1 MNKRENQVNAKNS
14 TKTLALIIIFSALAI
29 ALNLYGPKIPF
40 PLADFLYFQLW
51 EIPIVISFLLIGP
64 KTGLAVAGLNT
75 VVLFIF
81 FQGSLPAGPIYNL
94 AAVLA
99 MMLGIYLPYKIATR
113 GCKTDNIGIY
123 LRKHIKIISLSAT
136 TLGIV
141 LRATLMSIVNYIA
154 LQQIYPIGYQLP
166 EPAALAYIPVIA
178 AFNTIVAAYTIPI
191 AIAITAALE
200 SRVKI
205 S

>member
-1 MNKRENQVNAKNS
+1 VNAKNS

-40 PLADFLYFQLW
+40 PLTDFLWFQLW
-51 EIPIVISFLLIGP
+51 EIPIVVAFLLIGP

-75 VVLFIF
+75 IVLFAF
-81 FQGSLPAGPIYNL
+81 FQGGLPSGPIYNL

-113 GCKTDNIGIY
+113 GCKTDNIGTY
-123 LRKHIKIISLSAT
+123 LKKHIIVLTISAT
-136 TLGIV
+136 ALGII
-141 LRATLMSIVNYIA
+141 LRVAIMSIINYFA
-154 LQQIYPIGYQLP
+154 LQQAYPFGYQFP
-166 EPAALAYIPVIA
+166 DPAALAFVPIVA
-178 AFNTIVAAYTIPI
+178 VFNAIIAAYTIPI
-191 AIAITAALE
+191 AIAITIAIL

-205 S
+205 E